1 MDKSVPFAG
10 DLVKNQRERAIFD
23 FLMAPEKLGRLFMVS
38 GRVPADRVAVLRRAF
53 DAMTADPAFLRDA
66 EQMRL
71 TVTPMRGEEVARDVD
86 ALYATPADVIAKA
99 KAIAGE

>member
-1 MDKSVPFAG
+1 
-10 DLVKNQRERAIFD
+10 
-23 FLMAPEKLGRLFMVS
+23 
-38 GRVPADRVAVLRRAF
+38 VLRRAF
-53 DAMTADPAFLRDA
+53 DAMTADPVFLRDA

-71 TVTPMRGEEVARDVD
+71 TVTPMKGEEVARDVD